1 MLACA
6 GHWLALAG
14 WSVCLCWLVC
24 LLGSGSGASAYVL
37 AVPKPVP
44 KPVLAGW
51 LGSGMVCLGSVPVLA
66 LAGHWL
72 GSAYLLARLAGWLEN
87 TD

>member
-1 MLACA
+1 MPA
-6 GHWLALAG
+6 GSGWLSL
-14 WSVCLCWLVC
+14 CLCWLVC

-37 AVPKPVP
+37 AVP

-72 GSAYLLARLAGWLEN
+72 GSACLLARLAGWLAGWLAG
-87 TD
+87 